1 MPRTKLIAVNVE
13 PSVLKWLIESSGW
26 TREEI
31 AKRLKTNPKN
41 IEKME
46 SGEKKPSFRQLE
58 ELSVIFKRPVA
69 SFLLSKPLTE
79 KPKPKDYRM
88 LPNKTNKFDKKTIL
102 VIRKAR
108 RLQELS
114 KELSKNIEY
123 ETKSKLEKTKIS
135 ENPEKIAQ
143 KYRLIFNL
151 TEDGQRRF
159 KTPYELFNYLR
170 DLLEDLNIF
179 LFQFSMP
186 VEDARGF
193 VFVDESPSVIV
204 VNTKDNIE
212 ARVFSLIHEFGHI
225 LLGESVIDL
234 PDATYSYKDTGE
246 QWCNEFASAFLLPKD
261 ISKNTFETNK
271 ANLTQKE
278 MLKTLSNRFKVSK
291 AMLLLNMLKL
301 GYIERAD
308 YAAILARFKKEEIKP
323 KKEPEEEGTGGG
335 VPSEVKCLSEVG
347 NKFVSLVANNYDRD
361 YITYTDALNYLSI
374 KSKSFDK
381 VLSKAKK

>member
-1 MPRTKLIAVNVE
+1 MSRKKPIAVSVE
-13 PSVLKWLIESSGW
+13 ISVLKWLIESSGW
-26 TREEI
+26 TRGEI
-31 AKRLKTNPKN
+31 AKRLNTSAQN

-88 LPNKTNKFDKKTIL
+88 LPDKTNKFDKKTIL
-102 VIRKAR
+102 VMRHAR

-114 KELSKNIEY
+114 KELSRNVNY
-123 ETKSKLEKTKIS
+123 ETKSRIEKAKLSDDPATFALKFREK
-135 ENPEKIAQ
+135 
-143 KYRLIFNL
+143 FNL
-151 TEDGQRRF
+151 SEEKQRKF

-170 DLLEDLNIF
+170 DILEDQNIY

-193 VFVDESPSVIV
+193 VFVDETPNVIV

-212 ARVFSLIHEFGHI
+212 ARIFSLMHEFAHI

-234 PDATYSYKDTGE
+234 PDATHSFKDDVE
-246 QWCNEFASAFLLPKD
+246 RWCNEFSSALLLPKD
-261 ISKNTFETNK
+261 LAKSAFDTNR

-278 MLKTLSNRFKVSK
+278 TLRYLSNKYKVSK
-291 AMLLLNMLKL
+291 AMLLLNMFKL
-301 GYIERAD
+301 EYIERTD
-308 YAAILARFKKEEIKP
+308 YDAILARFKKEEIKP
-323 KKEPEEEGTGGG
+323 KKEAEEGTGGG
-335 VPSEVKCLSEVG
+335 IPSEVRCLSEVG

-361 YITYTDALNYLSI
+361 HITYTDALNYLSL